1 MDAEHEDEEEE
12 KELDWGASIQVVEGW
27 LNGRKVLSFVRPL
40 LCRRKHL
47 RNTLKR
53 F

>member
-1 MDAEHEDEEEE
+1 MDAEQEEE

-27 LNGRKVLSFVRPL
+27 LNGRKVRSLVRSL